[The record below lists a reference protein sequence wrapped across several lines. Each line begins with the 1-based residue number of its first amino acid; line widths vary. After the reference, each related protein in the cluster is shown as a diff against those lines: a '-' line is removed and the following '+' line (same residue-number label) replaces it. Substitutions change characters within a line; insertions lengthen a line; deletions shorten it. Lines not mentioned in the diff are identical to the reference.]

1 MSGFSVLWMCA
12 NLFELV
18 DAANTDGETFTD
30 QFLGSPLLVLSAIII
45 ILIGA
50 SIYRKMRK

>member
-1 MSGFSVLWMCA
+1 MSGFSVLWICS

-18 DAANTDGETFTD
+18 DVANTGSETFAD

-50 SIYRKMRK
+50 SIYRKIRK